1 MRFIDG
7 VCKIAMPKKYDAKK
21 AVDSSGN
28 VKHYMKSSQINM
40 IVQARIMAGYGQVQ
54 ASELGTMGTF
64 SALEDLP
71 DDEKCPVWEE
81 YLQPMITYIFEYA
94 SKTDT
99 GTCRYRIQDQKAPV
113 KPWQPNGTLFRCQV
127 QDP

>member
-7 VCKIAMPKKYDAKK
+7 VCKIAMPKKYYAKK

-40 IVQARIMAGYGQVQ
+40 IVQTLIMAGYGQVQ

-64 SALEDLP
+64 AALADLREMPSLGGISSTHDNIHIRVWVSARGFP
-71 DDEKCPVWEE
+71 REE
-81 YLQPMITYIFEYA
+81 
-94 SKTDT
+94 
-99 GTCRYRIQDQKAPV
+99 G
-113 KPWQPNGTLFRCQV
+113 
-127 QDP
+127 